1 MSLKTRALK
10 NGPDVNTTSLTA
22 SQNRAVLIAALVCAS
37 VSLLVTFIT
46 LRWFILMKKTFRHR
60 LVLLLICSDT
70 FKAIW
75 YFVFPVVVFSR
86 GPVASS
92 STFCQASGF
101 FFALGIE
108 MADFAILGIA
118 LHSIIYI
125 FKPPTRSGES
135 GGLYRWRKWIYPVW
149 LGFPLLLASLAFINN
164 HHAYTTAGSL
174 CYLPRRPFWYRLA
187 LAWIPRYMILC
198 LIFAMYAT
206 VYIYVTLKFRSF
218 SNLNNS
224 DDDVSGFHSHESSS
238 TAPEI
243 AADDKTPAKELDKR
257 TTSTRPGW
265 SRSGSYRNEVDVRP
279 SDPWDAMSF
288 ITAKPLRNTGSWQ
301 PGVQTSDFASVG
313 NEQNNTPERSALS
326 RNTSFR
332 VDPLFTPIRK
342 VSACPTTGSSFTGDT
357 VTAAGSDLPPNQQP
371 QPMHKQVNSPQ
382 PKPKDPLKRTRSAI
396 MKQLR
401 YLFVYP
407 AVYVLM
413 WIFPFASHCLQY
425 NDYYVQHPV
434 FWLSVLQ
441 TCMLALQATADCAVF
456 SWREQPWRR
465 IPDDSKFAMKNIRNT
480 MGPRK
485 APRETKSGIPFVSA
499 PPGHHPGALENGRGS
514 IVSGTSSRAASAHW
528 WEAEGRR
535 RKDSVWL
542 GVDNNGISTT
552 ILERGEP
559 SPLSSTPTVA
569 EEDEEEFETTH
580 RDPSPLLTGMRHGDT
595 SGISTPND
603 HG

>member
-1 MSLKTRALK
+1 
-10 NGPDVNTTSLTA
+10 
-22 SQNRAVLIAALVCAS
+22 
-37 VSLLVTFIT
+37 
-46 LRWFILMKKTFRHR
+46 MKKTFRHQ

-75 YFVFPVVVFSR
+75 YFIFPVVVFSR

-92 STFCQASGF
+92 SAFCQASGF
-101 FFALGIE
+101 FFAFGIE
-108 MADFAILGIA
+108 SADFAILAIA

-135 GGLYRWRKWIYPVW
+135 GGLYRWRKWIYPAW
-149 LGFPLLLASLAFINN
+149 LGFPLLMASLAFINN
-164 HHAYTTAGSL
+164 QNAYTTAGSL

-187 LAWIPRYMILC
+187 LAWIPRYLILC

-218 SNLNNS
+218 SNLNEP
-224 DDDVSGFHSHESSS
+224 DDDLSSGLHSHESSS
-238 TAPEI
+238 IAPEV
-243 AADDKTPAKELDKR
+243 APDEKTPAKELDKR
-257 TTSTRPGW
+257 TTFTRPGW
-265 SRSGSYRNEVDVRP
+265 SRSGSYRNELDVRP

-301 PGVQTSDFASVG
+301 PGVQASDFASVG
-313 NEQNNTPERSALS
+313 YEQNNIPERSTLS
-326 RNTSFR
+326 RNASFR
-332 VDPLFTPIRK
+332 IDPLVTPVRK
-342 VSACPTTGSSFTGDT
+342 VSACPTTGSSFTGET
-357 VTAAGSDLPPNQQP
+357 VTAAVSDFPPNQQY
-371 QPMHKQVNSPQ
+371 QQTHKQMNSPQ
-382 PKPKDPLKRTRSAI
+382 LKPKDPLKRTRSAI

-413 WIFPFASHCLQY
+413 WVFPFASHCLQY

-465 IPDDSKFAMKNIRNT
+465 IPDDSKFAMNNIRNT
-480 MGPRK
+480 LSPRK
-485 APRETKSGIPFVSA
+485 TPIEMKSSVPAVLA
-499 PPGHHPGALENGRGS
+499 APGHHSRVLENGHGS
-514 IVSGTSSRAASAHW
+514 TVSAISSRAATTHW

-542 GVDNNGISTT
+542 GADTNGVSTT
-552 ILERGEP
+552 ILEQREP
-559 SPLSSTPTVA
+559 STQSSTPTVT
-569 EEDEEEFETTH
+569 EEDEEEHETTP
-580 RDPSPLLTGMRHGDT
+580 RDPSPLSRGTRHHKEPD
-595 SGISTPND
+595 ILTPND